1 MTKQHPFSIWFVIG
15 LQLDIYGLMIFGAGI
30 FNLFVPPEH
39 PVVMSHL
46 HAAIWW
52 GALLVLMGVFYTI
65 RFNPKKNRG

>member
-15 LQLDIYGLMIFGAGI
+15 IQLDIYGLMIFGAGI
-30 FNLFVPPEH
+30 YNYFAPSAQ

-52 GALLVLMGVFYTI
+52 GFLLVLMGVFYTLK
-65 RFNPKKNRG
+65 FFPKKNRG